1 MNKKKIFIIIA
12 VLIIILIPIIGIGAN
27 KIRRKMNGKMV
38 VMQGEDISDIE
49 DGEKLILAA
58 PIEDENSGREA
69 DLEMKQA
76 YEENMYSENNIA
88 KPSIQKYSAEEI
100 EEQKQYEKQQE
111 ELNVKEQ
118 EVLNVLYKFYEK
130 NYVDNLANECR
141 ENPYSLDHNT
151 YSEQIEELIEIT
163 IKAIEQSEVENDKNV
178 LRNFLKMG
186 DLSGIKNENL
196 KNKLRN
202 LGIDV

>member
-76 YEENMYSENNIA
+76 YEENMYLENNIA
-88 KPSIQKYSAEEI
+88 K
-100 EEQKQYEKQQE
+100 
-111 ELNVKEQ
+111 
-118 EVLNVLYKFYEK
+118 
-130 NYVDNLANECR
+130 
-141 ENPYSLDHNT
+141 
-151 YSEQIEELIEIT
+151 
-163 IKAIEQSEVENDKNV
+163 
-178 LRNFLKMG
+178 
-186 DLSGIKNENL
+186 LSM
-196 KNKLRN
+196 
-202 LGIDV
+202 

>member
-58 PIEDENSGREA
+58 PIEDKKKKREA
-69 DLEMKQA
+69 DIEMKQA

-100 EEQKQYEKQQE
+100 EEQKQYEKEQE

>member
-100 EEQKQYEKQQE
+100 EEQKQYEKEQE

-178 LRNFLKMG
+178 LRNFLKMW

>member
-100 EEQKQYEKQQE
+100 EEQKQYEKEQE

-141 ENPYSLDHNT
+141 ENPYTLDHNT

>member
-100 EEQKQYEKQQE
+100 EEQKQYEKEQE

>member
-100 EEQKQYEKQQE
+100 EEQKQYEKEQE

-118 EVLNVLYKFYEK
+118 EVLNVLYKFYE
-130 NYVDNLANECR
+130 NN
-141 ENPYSLDHNT
+141 
-151 YSEQIEELIEIT
+151 
-163 IKAIEQSEVENDKNV
+163 
-178 LRNFLKMG
+178 
-186 DLSGIKNENL
+186 
-196 KNKLRN
+196 
-202 LGIDV
+202 

>member
-100 EEQKQYEKQQE
+100 EEQKQYEKEQE

-196 KNKLRN
+196 KNKLRS

>member
-1 MNKKKIFIIIA
+1 MNKKKNFIIIA

-100 EEQKQYEKQQE
+100 EEQKQYEKEQE

>member
-38 VMQGEDISDIE
+38 VMQEEDISDIE

-100 EEQKQYEKQQE
+100 EEQKQYEKEQE

-130 NYVDNLANECR
+130 NYVDNLASECR

>member
-1 MNKKKIFIIIA
+1 
-12 VLIIILIPIIGIGAN
+12 
-27 KIRRKMNGKMV
+27 MNGKMV

-100 EEQKQYEKQQE
+100 EEQKQYEKEQE

>member
-12 VLIIILIPIIGIGAN
+12 VLIIILIPIIGIGTN

-100 EEQKQYEKQQE
+100 EEQKQYEKEQE

>member
-27 KIRRKMNGKMV
+27 KIRRIMNGKMV

-100 EEQKQYEKQQE
+100 EEQKQYEKEQE